1 MSPLPACYIRLSSLH
16 SLVVVGRAEFMEDHS
31 SEDHRLQCECV
42 CIVSGETWIGRISNY
57 VVSVPSVDDIDSI
70 VCNLM

>member
-1 MSPLPACYIRLSSLH
+1 
-16 SLVVVGRAEFMEDHS
+16 MEDHS
-31 SEDHRLQCECV
+31 SEDHRLQCVCVCV

-70 VCNLM
+70 VCNHM